1 MKTLKIKILT
11 AFIVILSLSAQA
23 QILAPFSHTPAQNLP
38 GPIPVTNATNTG
50 NASTDF
56 FGELVTASVCDG
68 FRPRI
73 NVIHGPVNVTATIGA
88 SLVGISDPD
97 VVTFPPVVGDDHVD
111 FYVVYERFGEI
122 LAQDWAYD
130 PVAGTLTPGIIETIA
145 TGGCSNPN
153 IDAVDRCGIG
163 IVYERGGEIFGR
175 FGSLGDLCPTAS
187 FPSNLNAEMT
197 FSTCTPSGNSEPDIA
212 LYHDGIQNLASIVY
226 IHNTGIDESVV
237 LQRHTID
244 DFINANPVDCAD
256 NQELKSV
263 PVASESLHTPR
274 IASVNADPT
283 WVDPRAPGDC
293 QIVVEHR
300 FAGSGYEILGFN
312 YNESAHGPGIGNFF
326 ETTDFCTVPLNVQ
339 QCQNMRPV
347 VAYTPCDRYIV
358 QWQYQ
363 GPCLPGLP
371 QNHSHI
377 LVKKMD
383 DAGNIVSADYEVSNF
398 DLTTHAEVPSVCGRF
413 VTSSASFSSTHVN
426 HDYQRMMVKGAGTSC
441 MDSTSMPGVGLNS
454 ESSIST
460 DMTVYPNPA
469 DEIVLM
475 ETSSPY
481 ENYEICDMSGKQ
493 ILSGEIQNGKALVDV
508 SELNNGTYIVRFI
521 STSSVEHQ
529 KLIIH

>member
-1 MKTLKIKILT
+1 MKTLKMKILT
-11 AFIVILSLSAQA
+11 VFIVILSLSAQA

-187 FPSNLNAEMT
+187 FPSNLNAETT
-197 FSTCTPSGNSEPDIA
+197 FSTCTPSGNSEPDIS
-212 LYHDGIQNLASIVY
+212 LYHDGAANLANIVY
-226 IHNTGIDESVV
+226 VHNNGLTES
-237 LQRHTID
+237 LMIQRHTID
-244 DFINANPVDCAD
+244 DFISANPVSCLQ
-256 NQELKSV
+256 NETLISV
-263 PVASESLHTPR
+263 PAASESLHLPR
-274 IASVNADPT
+274 VASVNG
-283 WVDPRAPGDC
+283 VFPGDHRRDC

-300 FAGSGYEILGFN
+300 FAGSGHEILGFN
-312 YNESAHGPGIGNFF
+312 HNESSSPGIYTSTN
-326 ETTDFCTVPLNVQ
+326 FCTVPLNVQ

-347 VAYTPCDRYIV
+347 VAYTPCDRFIV

-413 VTSSASFSSTHVN
+413 VTSSAPFSSTHVN

-441 MDSTSMPGVGLNS
+441 MAGTSMPGVGLDS
-454 ESSIST
+454 ESSAST
-460 DMTVYPNPA
+460 DVTVYPNPA

-508 SELNNGTYIVRFI
+508 SELNSGTYIVRFI